1 MPSFRHTIEIDATPE
16 QVWSILGDIGAVYRW
31 IPGVTA
37 VTVDGLTRVCDFE
50 DGHSQNEHILDYS
63 PDTRSYRYLIEGA
76 PMPIADNTG
85 TFTVESANGRALVVW
100 ESSFEALDPSG
111 EQELAEMWEP
121 YLPITLTNLK
131 NLIEA
136 NPGS

>member
-16 QVWSILGDIGAVYRW
+16 QVWSILGDIGAVDCW

-37 VTVDGLTRVCDFE
+37 VNVDGLTRVCDFE
-50 DGHSQNEHILDYS
+50 DGHSQKEQIHDYS

-76 PMPIADNTG
+76 PMPISDNTG
-85 TFTVESANGRALVVW
+85 TFTVESDNGHSRVVW
-100 ESSFEALDPSG
+100 ESSFEALEPSAA
-111 EQELAEMWEP
+111 QELAEMWEP
-121 YLPITLTNLK
+121 YLPMTLTNLK